1 MRFFVFLVSFF
12 IVLISFGQEVQPFKN
27 KQLIN
32 AQTTVIPSGFEFN
45 IQHRFGQIA
54 LTRYN
59 VEKQEEQA
67 EADFE
72 QIRAKEQKVLN
83 DITEKYGPGTL
94 DPNTGV
100 FTPSDT

>member
-1 MRFFVFLVSFF
+1 MADEIKFTDDELKSIEELRTEYV
-12 IVLISFGQEVQPFKN
+12 
-27 KQLIN
+27 
-32 AQTTVIPSGFEFN
+32 N
-45 IQHRFGQIA
+45 ITNRFGQIA

-83 DITEKYGPGTL
+83 DITENLY
-94 DPNTGV
+94 NIYI
-100 FTPSDT
+100 

>member
-1 MRFFVFLVSFF
+1 MADEIKFTDDELKSIEELRSEYV
-12 IVLISFGQEVQPFKN
+12 
-27 KQLIN
+27 
-32 AQTTVIPSGFEFN
+32 N
-45 IQHRFGQIA
+45 ITNRFGQIA

-59 VEKQEEQA
+59 VEKQQEQA